1 MIIHLQKIN
10 FKNIFIVALS
20 IYMFLVSIFFSF
32 ATKPIKDNNNNSG
45 FYLSFSHLHIAQL
58 TNIIEYLDK

>member
-1 MIIHLQKIN
+1 MNHAEMQFEVQFVSASEHIFVQLSPPVIMKTSKTIN
-10 FKNIFIVALS
+10 N
-20 IYMFLVSIFFSF
+20 
-32 ATKPIKDNNNNSG
+32 NNNNSG